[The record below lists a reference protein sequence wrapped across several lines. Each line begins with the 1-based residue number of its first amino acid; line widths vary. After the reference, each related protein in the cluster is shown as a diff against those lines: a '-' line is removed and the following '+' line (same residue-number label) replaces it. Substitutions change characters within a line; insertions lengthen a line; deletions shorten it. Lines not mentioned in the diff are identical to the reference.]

1 MEVSLLLGGFYAS
14 GRVEMIY
21 NSPGRINTKETGF
34 LTVSAVRNGSS
45 QQKTRFLTT
54 RASRTI

>member
-1 MEVSLLLGGFYAS
+1 MEVALLLGCFYAS

-34 LTVSAVRNGSS
+34 LAVSAGRNTSS
-45 QQKTRFLTT
+45 QQKNRFLTT
-54 RASRTI
+54 RA